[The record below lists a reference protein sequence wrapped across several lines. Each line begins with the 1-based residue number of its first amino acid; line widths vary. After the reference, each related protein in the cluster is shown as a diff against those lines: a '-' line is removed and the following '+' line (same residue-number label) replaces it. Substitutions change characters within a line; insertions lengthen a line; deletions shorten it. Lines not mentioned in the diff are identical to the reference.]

1 MNDRIIKYINEQN
14 SKTKWYI
21 FLLVVFSWVAEFH
34 CISSVSVL
42 EHILLHKNGLDNTKY
57 SLLYSMVFLF
67 AIVGSFIAPKL
78 IVKYNLYVAL
88 IITQAICMF
97 GQFLAMTAGLIID
110 ADDDGDSTSDLYYI
124 LFLLFLYCGRGLIG
138 TSFGLSDVIVASF
151 MGAWFKNEDGHDNSN
166 GSLSI
171 IATMISIA
179 HSNLGA
185 ISAMYSLILIY
196 NTNNSLAECFLVGV
210 LMCALSII
218 CCYTGMLIYN
228 RGKTGYVSVHSVDPQ
243 EMDDTNIDQTDQNS
257 DKNSGS
263 DNDVNDD
270 DDSVTGDMD
279 IIDGYSS
286 DFSKI
291 KHFSLRL
298 WLIIACIMIG
308 EANFE
313 TFFGQMVEVLIY
325 KYDINELHANM
336 ALSSSPIF
344 GMIFIPFFGYLSIKY
359 NKNNSFAHV
368 CLTLSM
374 ISFSLSTFILLIDKN
389 NDNGLNNIYPWLSM
403 IIENLAIQWWWS
415 SSWTLLYNECPV
427 EMHPI
432 ASSVA
437 TILFSIGSIIQMQL
451 FGILADLTN
460 GYHVSMVMVTII
472 PLFGFGFAILIR
484 GSAKKDNV
492 N

>member
-78 IVKYNLYVAL
+78 IVKYNLYIAL

-97 GQFLAMTAGLIID
+97 GQFLAMIAGLIID
-110 ADDDGDSTSDLYYI
+110 GGTANGTSDVHYI
-124 LFLLFLYCGRGLIG
+124 LFLLFLYCGRALIG
-138 TSFGLSDVIVASF
+138 MSFGLSDVIVASF
-151 MGAWFKNEDGHDNSN
+151 VGAWFKNEDDSN

-185 ISAMYSLILIY
+185 ISAMYTLILIY
-196 NTNNSLAECFLVGV
+196 DINDSLAECFLLGV
-210 LMCALSII
+210 LMCLVSII
-218 CCYTGMLIYN
+218 CGYTAMFMYN
-228 RGKTGYVSVHSVDPQ
+228 RRKSGYTPLN
-243 EMDDTNIDQTDQNS
+243 NIDIELMNININQNGH
-257 DKNSGS
+257 DDHEIKNLQ
-263 DNDVNDD
+263 NKNVNSASSS
-270 DDSVTGDMD
+270 DDSGH
-279 IIDGYSS
+279 GYSS

-291 KHFSLRL
+291 KHFSLRT
-298 WLIIACIMIG
+298 WLIILCIIIG

-325 KYDINELHANM
+325 KYDVNEFDANM

-344 GMIFIPFFGYLSIKY
+344 GMIFVPFF
-359 NKNNSFAHV
+359 A
-368 CLTLSM
+368 
-374 ISFSLSTFILLIDKN
+374 
-389 NDNGLNNIYPWLSM
+389 WLS
-403 IIENLAIQWWWS
+403 
-415 SSWTLLYNECPV
+415 
-427 EMHPI
+427 
-432 ASSVA
+432 
-437 TILFSIGSIIQMQL
+437 
-451 FGILADLTN
+451 
-460 GYHVSMVMVTII
+460 
-472 PLFGFGFAILIR
+472 
-484 GSAKKDNV
+484 
-492 N
+492 